1 MVFCCEEHVAEC
13 ACWCAPETIG
23 SVRAGRDAWAFVLV
37 QYVREQ
43 RSGGVAGYWVDDKHF
58 VGNVGYRCTIQRA
71 DGVAT
76 PVHTVARTKQ
86 AIENLC
92 VSVAVIALLDR

>member
-1 MVFCCEEHVAEC
+1 M
-13 ACWCAPETIG
+13 
-23 SVRAGRDAWAFVLV
+23 

-58 VGNVGYRCTIQRA
+58 VGNVGYRYAIQRA

-92 VSVAVIALLDR
+92 VSVAVIALLDRQQLWFIPFTPVPALEWCGGQGSRR